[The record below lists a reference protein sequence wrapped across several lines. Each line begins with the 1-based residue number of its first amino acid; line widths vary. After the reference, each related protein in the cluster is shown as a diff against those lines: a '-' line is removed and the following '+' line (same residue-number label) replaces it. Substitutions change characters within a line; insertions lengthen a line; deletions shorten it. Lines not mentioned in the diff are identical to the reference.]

1 MSGHDDRR
9 ELGALEAELRAD
21 QMEDPGEPFFAD
33 LEARVM
39 REVTARSLRRR
50 PWWHPATLWR
60 WVWQPAP
67 VAALAGAVAV
77 VLVVFWVGG
86 PGGPASE
93 TLISGLGTE
102 ETAGD
107 RVPGSARPTLGHRT
121 SPGEVWLARLP
132 PTEDLYALED
142 EALPALLALVSAEDP
157 EEDEEGSLPPLPPL
171 GVAVDELFLEGL
183 TQAQLRGLERALD
196 KKKTQQKSPSARP
209 RPAMGKAG

>member
-21 QMEDPGEPFFAD
+21 QMEDPGDPFFAD

-39 REVTARSLRRR
+39 REVTDRSARRR

-67 VAALAGAVAV
+67 VAALAGAAAV
-77 VLVVFWVGG
+77 VLVVIWVGG

-93 TLISGLGTE
+93 TMISLPGTE
-102 ETAGD
+102 VAAGD
-107 RVPGSARPTLGHRT
+107 TVPGSARPASKHRA
-121 SPGEVWLARLP
+121 SPGDAWLARLP
-132 PTEDLYALED
+132 PTEDLYALEA

-157 EEDEEGSLPPLPPL
+157 GEDEEGSLPPL
-171 GVAVDELFLEGL
+171 GVAVDRLFLERL
-183 TQAQLRGLERALD
+183 TQAQLRALERALD
-196 KKKTQQKSPSARP
+196 QKKPQQKSRSARP